1 MGKAVPAARVKGVLL
16 KRLPLFVFAIAIMLL
31 LLPASA
37 TAAKPSFGQAIDHLF
52 AHGYPQA
59 IDNHLATM
67 PGTNPQLGFFLTGT
81 WADNARARYIA
92 RQARAMG
99 LKNVHLEP
107 VPVDAFDFKSASVKV
122 GFNMMTASTFAG
134 VRPTSAS
141 GLTAPVVYAHDG
153 TAQDFAALA
162 KAGVS
167 VAGKLVLLDADLG
180 NWWVNYQ
187 DAEATARGAIGV
199 IFTYGPDTAPYYS
212 VAPDALGSFDA
223 EFDWANVPA
232 VYIAQQDGAWLEGQ
246 IKPDGSGP
254 VVTMKLIEHVR
265 MASRGGTGYM
275 VFADLPGKVKDGTF
289 VLFGAHHDAYFH
301 SATDDTDGDVNNLA
315 IAKAML
321 LSGYRPQHTVRF
333 MFSTGEEFG
342 YVNSYYDWCIG
353 AWYTITRAH
362 PAWAGKIRAFLNSD
376 HFVGDNPLKITS
388 PDFTPL
394 VSADAAAASSLL
406 PYGYKISA
414 VSSTWKDTW
423 TFGAAGVPI
432 VSFDNKVDS
441 AGTYHT
447 QYMRESAIDWNYLAG
462 IAKFIFRV
470 EKPFN
475 NGGLLPYGLSSRADS
490 LADTVVPADLLDA
503 GADPG
508 AVSRVQ
514 NDVTAFQGAASAY
527 EARAGSI
534 PAAHFAADNA
544 VLLKIQKHVS
554 RALTGLSPF
563 QSTIYPHEQVLLD
576 VQSLSQAIADLQ
588 AQPADADDALSALAN
603 VDLTVYGPMLDGS
616 VYSRILARMNPA
628 GKRVAWGAQAHPVW
642 PLLNVMPQYNAIQG
656 GTWSAQTVTDLT
668 TMRDQDLT
676 DLNARLNAMSA
687 ALEQITPQIVAL
699 N

>member
-1 MGKAVPAARVKGVLL
+1 
-16 KRLPLFVFAIAIMLL
+16 
-31 LLPASA
+31 
-37 TAAKPSFGQAIDHLF
+37 
-52 AHGYPQA
+52 
-59 IDNHLATM
+59 
-67 PGTNPQLGFFLTGT
+67 
-81 WADNARARYIA
+81 
-92 RQARAMG
+92 MG

-107 VPVDAFDFKSASVKV
+107 VPVDAFDFRSASVKV
-122 GFNMMTASTFAG
+122 GFNSMVASTFAG

-153 TAQDFAALA
+153 TAQDFDALA
-162 KAGVS
+162 TAGVS
-167 VAGKLVLLDADLG
+167 VTGKLVLLDADLE
-180 NWWVNYQ
+180 NWWINYQ

-199 IFTYGPDTAPYYS
+199 IFTYGADTAPYYS

-232 VYIAQQDGAWLEGQ
+232 VYISQQDGAWLEGQ
-246 IKPDGSGP
+246 LKPDGSGP
-254 VVTMKLIEHVR
+254 VATMKLVEHVR
-265 MASRGGTGYM
+265 MATKGGTGYM

-301 SATDDTDGDVNNLA
+301 SATDDTDGDVSNLA
-315 IAKAML
+315 IAKAMVM
-321 LSGYRPQHTVRF
+321 SGYRPQHTVRF
-333 MFSTGEEFG
+333 MFTTGEEFG

-353 AWYTITRAH
+353 AWYTITHAH

-406 PYGYKISA
+406 PYGHTISA
-414 VSSTWKDTW
+414 VSSTWKDSW

-462 IAKFIFRV
+462 IDKFIFRV

-475 NGGLLPYGLSSRADS
+475 DGGLLPYGLSSRADS
-490 LADTVVPADLLDA
+490 LADTVVPSDLLAA
-503 GADPG
+503 GADSG
-508 AVSRVQ
+508 AVSRLHD
-514 NDVTAFQGAASAY
+514 DVTAFQAAASAY

-534 PAAHFAADNA
+534 PAAHYAADNA
-544 VLLKIQKHVS
+544 ALLKIQKHVS
-554 RALTGLSPF
+554 RALTGLTPF
-563 QSTIYPHEQVLLD
+563 QSTVYPHEQVLLD
-576 VQSLSQAIADLQ
+576 VQSLNQAIAALHELTPDT
-588 AQPADADDALSALAN
+588 PAALAALSN
-603 VDLTVYGPMLDGS
+603 VDLTVYGPMLDYN
-616 VYSRILARMNPA
+616 VYTHLVSRLNPA
-628 GKRVAWGAQAHPVW
+628 YKRVAWGAQGHPVW
-642 PLLNVMPQYNAIQG
+642 PLLDVMPQYNAIQG
-656 GTWSAQTVTDLT
+656 GTWDTQTVTDLT

-676 DLNARLNAMSA
+676 DLNTRLNAMSA
-687 ALEQITPQIVAL
+687 ALEQITPQITAL